1 MPHCIVEYSIGL
13 EPELLMAAV
22 VSECRNSGLFSSDGG
37 DIKARAIGYARFS
50 LAEAEHFAHVQ
61 IRMLSGR
68 TIAQKA
74 MLSECVRE
82 RIFYAM
88 NRSCSVS
95 VEIVD
100 MCRETY
106 AKSLCSQQDADA

>member
-1 MPHCIVEYSIGL
+1 MPHCIVEYSLGL
-13 EPELLMAAV
+13 EPDLLMAAV
-22 VSECRNSGLFSSDGG
+22 VYECRKSGLFSPDGT
-37 DIKARAIGYARFS
+37 DIKARAVGYSSFS
-50 LAEAEHFAHVQ
+50 LSEAEHFAHVQ

-82 RIFYAM
+82 RIFYTM

-95 VEIVD
+95 VEIVE

-106 AKSLCSQQDADA
+106 SKSLCHLLRAE